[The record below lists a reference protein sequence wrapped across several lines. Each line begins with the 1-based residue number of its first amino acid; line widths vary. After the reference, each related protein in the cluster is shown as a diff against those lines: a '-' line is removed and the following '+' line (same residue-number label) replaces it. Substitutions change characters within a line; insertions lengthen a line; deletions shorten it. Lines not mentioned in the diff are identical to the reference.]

1 MQRERDA
8 IAVLQAEWQH
18 LNRPDRLQA
27 AVDQHLDLQPMKIQ
41 QLARLSDL
49 PNRPSRE
56 DEIGR
61 KLEAL
66 GLLEPTATPK
76 DKSGDARTPDDAN
89 PETVMPVL
97 QRARHRIAAVEQPPS
112 EAQRARLMPAS
123 CSACASTRAR
133 RASAS
138 RRSASSACSA

>member
-8 IAVLQAEWQH
+8 IAVLQAEWQY
-18 LNRPDRLQA
+18 LNRPDRLQE
-27 AVDQHLDLQPMKIQ
+27 AVDKHLDLQPLKIQ
-41 QLARLSDL
+41 QLARLADL

-76 DKSGDARTPDDAN
+76 DRSRERPHPDDPNA
-89 PETVMPVL
+89 ETVSLVS
-97 QRARHRIAAVEQPPS
+97 QEQQT
-112 EAQRARLMPAS
+112 ELAG
-123 CSACASTRAR
+123 
-133 RASAS
+133 
-138 RRSASSACSA
+138 